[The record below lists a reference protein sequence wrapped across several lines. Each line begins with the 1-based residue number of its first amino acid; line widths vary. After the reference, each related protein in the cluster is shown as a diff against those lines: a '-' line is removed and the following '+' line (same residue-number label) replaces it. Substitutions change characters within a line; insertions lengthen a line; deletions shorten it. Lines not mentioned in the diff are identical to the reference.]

1 MPGDFSL
8 NFGLFMSRT
17 TSTDPTPYP
26 ELNDVLRQLIE
37 GVQAILKDD
46 LLGAYLQGSF
56 AMGDFDL
63 HSDVDFIIAIE
74 QDLPDG
80 QAPAL
85 QNLHE
90 RIYSLECPWAQHL
103 EGTYFPKD
111 ILRQYSLSGEEL
123 WYLDHGARSLIR
135 SDHCN
140 TIVVRWTVREHG
152 VALAGPDPTSLID
165 PIPVALLRRDIL
177 TAIDDWG
184 QQILADPEQYNNRF
198 YQGFIT
204 LNYCRML
211 HDLYSGDTGS
221 KLAGAEWAKE
231 NLDPSWTGLIDRAWT
246 TRPDPA
252 VSVRQPA
259 DPDDFSSTL
268 AFVQYIIEESNLYAD
283 TLEIGGCAPF

>member
-1 MPGDFSL
+1 
-8 NFGLFMSRT
+8 MSKT
-17 TSTDPTPYP
+17 GKTFPTPYP
-26 ELNDVLRQLIE
+26 GLNDVLRQLIE
-37 GVQAILKDD
+37 GVQAILKEEF
-46 LLGAYLQGSF
+46 LGAYLQGSF
-56 AMGDFDL
+56 AVGDFDL
-63 HSDVDFIIAIE
+63 HSDVDFIIATE

-111 ILRQYSLSGEEL
+111 ILRQHSLSGEEL

-135 SDHCN
+135 SDHCD

-152 VALAGPDPTSLID
+152 LALAGPDPTSLID

-231 NLDPSWTGLIDRAWT
+231 NLDPSWAGLIDRAWT

-259 DPDDFSSTL
+259 DPDDFRSTL
-268 AFVQYIIEESNLYAD
+268 AFVQYIIEKSNLYAD
-283 TLEIGGCAPF
+283 TLEIRGRAPF